1 MDENASDNSRCLVCG
16 KEKPPKAK
24 KYCSHAC
31 RDEGRRIGVTQA
43 CECCG
48 KEYYVP
54 AWLLRRDISKFCSM
68 ACMYKGRPKP
78 KSKKVDVVCEYCGD
92 PYCVPL
98 YRVAT
103 TRFCSYRCCLAAV
116 KHLREP
122 AKVAALREKWGD
134 VQRIGE
140 RRRAAAR
147 KRDARHYIDKKNATP
162 PWVDL
167 AEIRKIYAEA
177 RSTSLATG
185 IEHHVDH
192 IIPLHGRYVRGLHVP
207 WNLQVLPATENIT
220 KRNYI
225 RER

>member
-16 KEKPPKAK
+16 KEKSPKAK

-31 RDEGRRIGVTQA
+31 RDVGRRIGVTQS

-54 AWLLRRDISKFCSM
+54 AWLLRRDISKFCSI

-78 KSKKVDVVCEYCGD
+78 KNNNVELICKQCGKAYLVRPYRINTAKYCSKRCGGKAK
-92 PYCVPL
+92 PP
-98 YRVAT
+98 
-103 TRFCSYRCCLAAV
+103 S
-116 KHLREP
+116 REIP
-122 AKVAALREKWGD
+122 RLAALRKKWPSPKEK
-134 VQRIGE
+134 REKEI
-140 RRRAAAR
+140 AAKK